1 MRLKYYNKS
10 ESHDLT
16 MDLKDSYIEDDK
28 VFLDPF
34 VVKSGFINVLKKT
47 RIIRYITGIS
57 YYNYVEVPVAKINM
71 GILRKYDKNG
81 VKNYL
86 DNKGGISYK

>member
-34 VVKSGFINVLKKT
+34 VVKSGFINVLKKH
-47 RIIRYITGIS
+47 
-57 YYNYVEVPVAKINM
+57 E
-71 GILRKYDKNG
+71 L
-81 VKNYL
+81 
-86 DNKGGISYK
+86 

>member
-1 MRLKYYNKS
+1 MSLKYYNKS

-47 RIIRYITGIS
+47 RIIRCITSIS

-81 VKNYL
+81 VENYL
-86 DNKGGISYK
+86 DNKEGISYK

>member
-47 RIIRYITGIS
+47 RIIRHIPPRI
-57 YYNYVEVPVAKINM
+57 P
-71 GILRKYDKNG
+71 
-81 VKNYL
+81 
-86 DNKGGISYK
+86 NKTV